1 MARTNYYIASKIA
14 LNIRYFMEREGLS
27 AKALA
32 EAAGI
37 NYVQLLSYINKKNPT
52 LPSDEVL
59 DKLAQPLNCTVD
71 DILEAL
77 GRGDYPPAGS
87 GPGRCEGLGE
97 RLRAIRGSRTFRQME
112 GLTEVSAHQWEMY
125 EKRVSE
131 PSNEVVRQIAQRL
144 SALGEAC
151 SVRDILGFGS
161 EQAGR
166 LSPDA
171 IDLQNALAR
180 IKELEQRNHNLTD
193 ELILAYREIRKLR
206 RKLES

>member
-1 MARTNYYIASKIA
+1 
-14 LNIRYFMEREGLS
+14 MEREGLS

-71 DILEAL
+71 DILEVL
-77 GRGDYPPAGS
+77 GRNDAYGGAIPFR
-87 GPGRCEGLGE
+87 RCERLGQ
-97 RLRAIRGSRTFRQME
+97 RLRAIRGNRTFRQME
-112 GLTEVSAHQWEMY
+112 DLTEVSAHQWEMY
-125 EKRVSE
+125 ERHISE
-131 PSNEVVRQIAQRL
+131 PSGEVVRQIADRL
-144 SALGEAC
+144 SALGEPC
-151 SVRDILGFGS
+151 SVRDILGHDQGHPGQPTPA
-161 EQAGR
+161 E
-166 LSPDA
+166 

-206 RKLES
+206 RKLEN

>member
-1 MARTNYYIASKIA
+1 
-14 LNIRYFMEREGLS
+14 MEREGLS

-71 DILEAL
+71 DILEVL
-77 GRGDYPPAGS
+77 GRSDSITGGALS
-87 GPGRCEGLGE
+87 GPGRGLGE
-97 RLRAIRGSRTFRQME
+97 RLRAIRGKRTFRQME

-125 EKRVSE
+125 ERHITQ
-131 PSNEVVRQIAQRL
+131 PSGEVVRQIADRL
-144 SALGEAC
+144 TALGEPC
-151 SVRDILGFGS
+151 SVGDILGPG
-161 EQAGR
+161 QAGQ
-166 LSPDA
+166 SGQPSAAD